1 MKKLSHSSFIR
12 AGVFLSFIAAWVIFY
27 HYIDYSQ
34 YLTKD
39 KISLIIGFIRDFV
52 VRFGIFGP
60 IFFIAAS
67 CLAITINV
75 PTIFI
80 ICFSV
85 ITFGEIT
92 GAIISAVAVYIATT
106 LIYFIAQMLGTNFVE
121 WLFGDRLKKFE
132 ERLDKRGLLTVVYLR
147 LIFFMSPVLNWLLGI
162 TNISYKNFFFGTLLG
177 TAHNIILTA
186 WLSGSIIDLIKA
198 GDSLNPVWTPKL
210 FLPFCI
216 GATIFLA
223 IRIIDR
229 RQRIKRTITEKKTA

>member
-1 MKKLSHSSFIR
+1 MKKLSHLSFIR

-39 KISLIIGFIRDFV
+39 KISFIIGFIRDFV

-60 IFFIAAS
+60 ILFIAAS

-92 GAIISAVAVYIATT
+92 GAIISAIAVYIATT
-106 LIYFIAQMLGTNFVE
+106 LIYFIAQMLG
-121 WLFGDRLKKFE
+121 
-132 ERLDKRGLLTVVYLR
+132 LR

-198 GDSLNPVWTPKL
+198 GDSLNPVVACLNK
-210 FLPFCI
+210 FHLPQPQYSE
-216 GATIFLA
+216 
-223 IRIIDR
+223 RD
-229 RQRIKRTITEKKTA
+229 